1 MADEKTLKL
10 KIELDGYIM
19 PGVIDAQKELAAA
32 AKKAASKMG
41 VLNVSADDL
50 KRTLDEL
57 KKKSDDADDGVKKL
71 GKGGKEAGEK
81 LSKMELR
88 KLGNEFGNLAG
99 LGNLSAL
106 AIGGIA
112 AAAFAAAKAIE
123 FLKNTY
129 ADIQAAIKGPI
140 TIEAVSK
147 VDVDVAKIQAA
158 TTAWNQYAE
167 AGLKVIEA
175 DSTAQAN
182 FARENTVLSARLKLL
197 EDILKVEEREAMA
210 ALAGKKDKMTPEAY
224 ARAQNQIK
232 TAFAGKE
239 AQASDEDAQARIQAM
254 QHEKETLEQSAKDKK
269 EKAAE
274 ISTGDDAAVDK
285 AQANSE
291 EAKKSLDEIKKHRE
305 LLDRLDHP
313 DTAYGGDNF
322 ASKVMGMAQ
331 QQEDIYE
338 FRKRYG
344 ADSSLADA
352 SKIESQY
359 EGQAISAIGLADRAK
374 SEQERRKKAKSD
386 LLTQAGTEEGQ
397 AEVIGQDI
405 IDAQDAANKKGAV
418 STGTQDIAAATTAL
432 AQEAAVEA
440 NATTTKLADARAAL
454 QDGQAAAR
462 GVIDDIKNVGDSNK
476 ELHAALE
483 RALADLAEA
492 NKKLSAKINNGS
504 FNSR

>member
-1 MADEKTLKL
+1 
-10 KIELDGYIM
+10 
-19 PGVIDAQKELAAA
+19 
-32 AKKAASKMG
+32 
-41 VLNVSADDL
+41 
-50 KRTLDEL
+50 
-57 KKKSDDADDGVKKL
+57 
-71 GKGGKEAGEK
+71 
-81 LSKMELR
+81 
-88 KLGNEFGNLAG
+88 
-99 LGNLSAL
+99 
-106 AIGGIA
+106 
-112 AAAFAAAKAIE
+112 
-123 FLKNTY
+123 
-129 ADIQAAIKGPI
+129 
-140 TIEAVSK
+140 
-147 VDVDVAKIQAA
+147 
-158 TTAWNQYAE
+158 
-167 AGLKVIEA
+167 
-175 DSTAQAN
+175 
-182 FARENTVLSARLKLL
+182 
-197 EDILKVEEREAMA
+197 
-210 ALAGKKDKMTPEAY
+210 
-224 ARAQNQIK
+224 
-232 TAFAGKE
+232 
-239 AQASDEDAQARIQAM
+239 
-254 QHEKETLEQSAKDKK
+254 
-269 EKAAE
+269 
-274 ISTGDDAAVDK
+274 
-285 AQANSE
+285 
-291 EAKKSLDEIKKHRE
+291 
-305 LLDRLDHP
+305 
-313 DTAYGGDNF
+313 
-322 ASKVMGMAQ
+322 MAQ

-440 NATTTKLADARAAL
+440 NSTTTKLADARAAL

-492 NKKLSAKINNGS
+492 NKTLSAKINNGS